1 MLKPQTMLKLKSL
14 IFCSSD
20 MSLQKYLNNAYR
32 GAVVVAQLVEQ
43 LLPIPEL
50 CSLNPVIGKN
60 FIEHLFSVNS
70 SEKKEIKK
78 KNPGM
83 AH

>member
-1 MLKPQTMLKLKSL
+1 MEKTRINKKVGWDGPLKICSL
-14 IFCSSD
+14 
-20 MSLQKYLNNAYR
+20 
-32 GAVVVAQLVEQ
+32 AVAVTQLVEQ